1 VSTCVIQQN
10 GRLIQTTSTRL
21 NMTQTR
27 RRKNVFIDQERI
39 DRVRSLLRADSETE
53 TIDRA
58 LALAED
64 FATFDAQVTRGLADL
79 VGQGG
84 FVDHFSAKRRAR

>member
-1 VSTCVIQQN
+1 MTTCTIQQK
-10 GRLIQTTSTRL
+10 RAFIQTTPIRL
-21 NMTQTR
+21 EMTQTR

-39 DRVRSLLRADSETE
+39 DRVRTLLRADSETE

-64 FATFDAQVTRGLADL
+64 FAAFDAEVTAGLAGL
-79 VGQGG
+79 AGRGG
-84 FVDHFSAKRRAR
+84 FTDHFSPKRRAR

>member
-1 VSTCVIQQN
+1 
-10 GRLIQTTSTRL
+10 
-21 NMTQTR
+21 MTQTR

-64 FATFDAQVTRGLADL
+64 FATFDAEVMRGLADL

-84 FVDHFSAKRRAR
+84 FVDHFSTKRRAR

>member
-1 VSTCVIQQN
+1 
-10 GRLIQTTSTRL
+10 
-21 NMTQTR
+21 MTQAR

-39 DRVRSLLRADSETE
+39 DRVRTLLRADSETE

-64 FATFDAQVTRGLADL
+64 FATFDAEVTRGLAEL
-79 VGQGG
+79 VGRGG
-84 FVDHFSAKRRAR
+84 FTDHFSAKRRAR